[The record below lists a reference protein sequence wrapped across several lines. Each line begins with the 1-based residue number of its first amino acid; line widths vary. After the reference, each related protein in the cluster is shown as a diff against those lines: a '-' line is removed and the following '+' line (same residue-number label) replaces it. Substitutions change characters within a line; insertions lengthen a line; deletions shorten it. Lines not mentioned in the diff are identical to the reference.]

1 MSDAPSNPRDARPL
15 LQVIVASTRP
25 GRVGLSVGQ
34 WFYAEAE
41 RHGGFALEFVDLAEV
56 DLPFLDEPNHPR
68 LRKYTHA
75 HTKAWSER
83 VERADAFAF
92 VMPEYNHGLSAPLK
106 NAIDYLNQ
114 EWRYKAVGL
123 VSYGGVSGGTR
134 AAQMLKPVLAVLKM
148 VPMSEA
154 VIIPFVQ
161 QFVDDD
167 GAFRANEVL
176 EKAAKA
182 MLDEMLRWTEALGAL
197 REASRG
203 G

>member
-1 MSDAPSNPRDARPL
+1 MGDAPSNPRDTRPL
-15 LQVIVASTRP
+15 LHVVVASTRP

-34 WFYAEAE
+34 WFCAAAE

-56 DLPFLDEPNHPR
+56 DLPLLDEPNHPR
-68 LRKYTHA
+68 LRQYTRE

-92 VMPEYNHGLSAPLK
+92 VMPEYNHGFSAPLK
-106 NAIDYLNQ
+106 NAIDYLNR

-161 QFVDDD
+161 QFVDD
-167 GAFRANEVL
+167 GVFRADEPL
-176 EKAAKA
+176 EKAAQA
-182 MLDEMLRWTEALGAL
+182 LLDELLRWTGVLKPL

-203 G
+203 A